1 MERINISGSFGISGE
16 AKKSS
21 SINNDEDRDQFHN
34 LLNDISGHIES
45 AWGDEESVKEVAPTP
60 EPLKTYRPEKSDS
73 SDPLYA
79 LHQLQIQLLEGYS
92 KPNPPVTPAPRV

>member
-21 SINNDEDRDQFHN
+21 SINNDEDPDQFQN
-34 LLNDISGHIES
+34 LLNDISGHIED
-45 AWGDEESVKEVAPTP
+45 ALEEKDSTSVKDVAPTP
-60 EPLKTYRPEKSDS
+60 EPLKTYRPEKSDT

-79 LHQLQIQLLEGYS
+79 LHQLQIQLLNGYS
-92 KPNPPVTPAPRV
+92 KPKPPAAPVV

>member
-21 SINNDEDRDQFHN
+21 SINNDEDPDQFQN

-45 AWGDEESVKEVAPTP
+45 AWGDEESAKEVAPTP
-60 EPLKTYRPEKSDS
+60 EPLKTYRPEKSDTN
-73 SDPLYA
+73 DPLYA
-79 LHQLQIQLLEGYS
+79 LHQLQIQLLDAHL
-92 KPNPPVTPAPRV
+92 KPKPPVPPAPRV